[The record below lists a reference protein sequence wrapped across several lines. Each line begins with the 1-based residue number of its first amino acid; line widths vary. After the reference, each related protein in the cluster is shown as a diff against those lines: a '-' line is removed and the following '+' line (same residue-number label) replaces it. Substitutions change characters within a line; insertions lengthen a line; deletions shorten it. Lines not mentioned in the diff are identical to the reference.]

1 MIAAALCSTSE
12 LKNAMHGEFPGGPVA
27 KNLPSNARDTGSISA
42 QGAKISYAKEQLIPR
57 ATTREAVCRN

>member
-1 MIAAALCSTSE
+1 MDLE
-12 LKNAMHGEFPGGPVA
+12 KDPVA
-27 KNLPSNARDTGSISA
+27 IFYMT